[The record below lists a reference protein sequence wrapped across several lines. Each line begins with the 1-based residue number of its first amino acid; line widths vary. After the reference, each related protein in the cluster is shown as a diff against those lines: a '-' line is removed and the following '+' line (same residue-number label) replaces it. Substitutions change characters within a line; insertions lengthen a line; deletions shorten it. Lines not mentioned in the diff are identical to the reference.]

1 MAFPKKLTVNT
12 AAAAGGGALGI
23 PFQYTMPAGF
33 RAAGGLMTDGG
44 IYDGTYTGISTYGER
59 FVFGTSNVA
68 YCGAGRGVYGA
79 SMRSDVND
87 KVYAE
92 FYFETIGDTNY
103 TWIGSGINPSLSCS
117 TNSYL
122 WKASGN
128 IIRGSNCCQAFSVYG
143 SFSQGDTVS
152 IAYNGSAYAF
162 YKNGSSMGVFQNTIL
177 NYAFPAVICEKFAL
191 TVQCNLQGA

>member
-1 MAFPKKLTVNT
+1 MAFPKKLSVNT
-12 AAAAGGGALGI
+12 AAATGGGALGI

-44 IYDGTYTGISTYGER
+44 ISDGTYTGISTYGER
-59 FVFGTSNVA
+59 FVFGTSGIA
-68 YCGAGRGVYGA
+68 FCGGGRGVYGP

-92 FYFETIGDTNY
+92 FYFENIGNTSY
-103 TWIGSGINPSLSCS
+103 TWFGAGINPSLGCS

-122 WKASGN
+122 WRASSN
-128 IIRGSNCCQAFSVYG
+128 IVRSSNCCTVDLVYG
-143 SFSQGDTVS
+143 SFAQGDTIS
-152 IAYNGSAYAF
+152 IAFNGSAYAF
-162 YKNGSSMGVFQNTIL
+162 YKNGSSMGTFLNSSL
-177 NYAFPAVICEKFAL
+177 NYSVPIVMCEKYTL